1 MSDLTYA
8 YIMRIF
14 WALFLAVMVAAA
26 FRVSWKLE
34 NGKKTMENARTDT
47 TVWIDPVIF
56 VVLLIMHLSL
66 VLISYVRSKGF
77 TYALSPLIDIFL
89 FVSIYFTLLLLL
101 LPVLRKHYTAGLCT
115 NASYSIPCFCFI
127 SRIWLR
133 TLR

>member
-14 WALFLAVMVAAA
+14 WALFLAVKVAAA

-34 NGKKTMENARTDT
+34 NGKKTMENSRTDT

-77 TYALSPLIDIFL
+77 
-89 FVSIYFTLLLLL
+89 
-101 LPVLRKHYTAGLCT
+101 HLCVQR
-115 NASYSIPCFCFI
+115 SD
-127 SRIWLR
+127 
-133 TLR
+133 